1 MIGEKV
7 FEIEQRAIEILGRS
21 YKNTHLFVGKRA
33 IIIFD
38 YRASVHRFKIF

>member
-21 YKNTHLFVGKRA
+21 YKNTHLFGWKTRNNYFRLSRVGSS
-33 IIIFD
+33 F
-38 YRASVHRFKIF
+38 